1 MPLKEI
7 PFLRIGLPLCLG
19 IISGQW
25 IRPDF
30 IFLLV
35 IAAVILIGL
44 LTSLY
49 FNKLQTNYIYG
60 VSLTVA
66 LYTSGL
72 ILYHNEKDRLS
83 VLPQEP
89 STLVCTVSEYPEEKE
104 NSFRI
109 KVKLN
114 QKIEGSESI
123 PLCGS
128 MIFYNRKDSTNSGF
142 LPGDRL
148 IVNCTPLPIENRG
161 NPYEFDYRFYM
172 ENNGVKYFAFTESR
186 AIVNHTTPERINL
199 IHRAQ
204 IIRESIIGLY
214 RKRGIEGEQLA
225 IVAAITLGQK
235 TLLEPDQKENFIRAG
250 VVHIM
255 AVSGLHAMIL
265 SLFVF
270 YILFFMKRKLNT
282 LRVILTILVLWSFA
296 FITGLA
302 PSVQRASLMFT
313 FLQAGHLIHRRVNPI
328 NSVLAS
334 AFVLILIRPSVIFGT
349 GFLLSYSAVIF
360 IICFFQDLYLKIQP
374 RNRVSD
380 FLWKSAV
387 VTLVAQAGTLP
398 LTIALFNRF
407 PAFFIL
413 TNIIIV
419 PLASAI
425 IVMGS
430 MVLLTFPA
438 TFISKTLAYI
448 LVKLTGLAGSI
459 TETVASI
466 PFSSIER
473 IGMTSVQCLLLF
485 IFIFLLLWF
494 LLKKDSIPVIY
505 PIVALLLLVSAATT
519 RNIMTRITDELI
531 VYNTAGSSTIGIRA
545 GKTLFLLSDT
555 SFTRPE
561 VTRHCATLGLRLK
574 GTSDIGN
581 DYYLKAGQKNILV
594 CNSLDYSLL
603 INYKPDIVILRG
615 SYHSIGK
622 GVDLSSGPGT
632 VIITSEASS
641 GYNLR
646 GILNIEKVD
655 TLHYVRKSGAF
666 TMRL

>member
-1 MPLKEI
+1 V
-7 PFLRIGLPLCLG
+7 G
-19 IISGQW
+19 ILSGQW

-35 IAAVILIGL
+35 IAVIILTGL
-44 LTSLY
+44 LISLY
-49 FNKLQTNYIYG
+49 FNKLQTNYVYG
-60 VSLTVA
+60 VSLTAA

-72 ILYHNEKDRLS
+72 VLYHNEKERLS
-83 VLPQEP
+83 VLQQEP

-104 NSFRI
+104 NSLRI
-109 KVKLN
+109 KIKLN
-114 QKIEGSESI
+114 HKIEGSKSI
-123 PLCGS
+123 PLFGS
-128 MIFYNRKDSTNSGF
+128 MILYNRKDSTKSVF

-148 IVNCTPLPIENRG
+148 IVNCTPLAIENRG

-172 ENNGVKYFAFTESR
+172 ENNGIKYYAFTDNR
-186 AIVNHTTPERINL
+186 AIYSRSTPEHINL

-204 IIRESIIGLY
+204 IIRESIIDLY
-214 RKRGIEGEQLA
+214 RQRGIDGEQLA

-235 TLLEPDQKENFIRAG
+235 TLLEPDQKEAFIRAG

-270 YILFFMKRKLNT
+270 YMLFFMKRKLNT

-313 FLQAGHLIHRRVNPI
+313 FLQAGNLIHRRVNPI

-334 AFVLILIRPSVIFGT
+334 AFVLILIRPSVVFGT

-374 RNRVSD
+374 RNQVSD
-380 FLWKSAV
+380 FFWKSAV

-407 PAFFIL
+407 PVFFIL

-425 IVMGS
+425 IVLGS
-430 MVLLTFPA
+430 LVLLTFPA
-438 TFISKTLAYI
+438 TFISKTLAFT
-448 LVKLTGLAGSI
+448 LVKLTGLAGTI
-459 TETVASI
+459 TETFASI

-473 IGMTSVQCLLLF
+473 IGMTSFQCLLLF
-485 IFIFLLLWF
+485 VFIFLFMWF

-505 PIVALLLLVSAATT
+505 PLVSLLLLISAGTA
-519 RNIMTRITDELI
+519 RNIMTRLSDELI
-531 VYNTAGSSTIGIRA
+531 VYNTVGSSTIGIRA
-545 GKTLFLLSDT
+545 GKTLFLFSDT
-555 SFTRPE
+555 SFTPPE
-561 VTRHCATLGLRLK
+561 VIRHCSTLGLRVKL
-574 GTSDIGN
+574 TSDITN
-581 DYYLKAGQKNILV
+581 NYYLKAGQKNILV
-594 CNSLDYSLL
+594 CSSIDNSLLN
-603 INYKPDIVILRG
+603 NYKPDIVILKG
-615 SYHSIGK
+615 SYPNARK
-622 GVDLSSGPGT
+622 GVDLSYGPGT
-632 VIITSEASS
+632 LIITSEASPA
-641 GYNLR
+641 YNLR
-646 GILNIEKVD
+646 DILNIEKVG

>member
-1 MPLKEI
+1 MLLKEI
-7 PFLRIGLPLCLG
+7 PFLRIGLPLCVG

-44 LTSLY
+44 LTSLF

-66 LYTSGL
+66 LYASGL
-72 ILYHNEKDRLS
+72 ILYHNEKERLS

-114 QKIEGSESI
+114 QKIEGSERI
-123 PLCGS
+123 QLCGS

-186 AIVNHTTPERINL
+186 AIVSHATPERINL

-419 PLASAI
+419 PLASAV

-485 IFIFLLLWF
+485 IFIFLFMWF

-505 PIVALLLLVSAATT
+505 PLVALLLLVSAATA

-545 GKTLFLLSDT
+545 GKTLFLFSDT
-555 SFTRPE
+555 SFTSPE

-594 CNSLDYSLL
+594 CNSLDNSLL
-603 INYKPDIVILRG
+603 SNYKPDIVILKG